1 MVTMVKHKIKDAIK
15 FLFAEGEDISLEQ
28 RLFIAALIIGILL
41 GIIGTITN
49 LILMEVLSSI
59 IIPIF
64 ISIILILFY
73 YFVRVKRYFKQ
84 LAFPIIIFS
93 YVGLAVIWYFN
104 GGMNGSNDFVFIV
117 ALMLGL
123 IMVEYKLKIVVL
135 LFFMALKTVLYLIQ
149 LFHPELITSFPS
161 ETFRWWD
168 IYITFI
174 YTSILIYL
182 IVNFLHRNYA
192 RERFNVEE
200 SEKKFRVHIENSFD
214 VIFTLSS
221 DGVFVFASPAWER
234 HFGFPVSDI
243 IGKPFAQFVHPDEI
257 ESLFEYLKRVL
268 TSGRSATS
276 PPYRV
281 RHANGQWIW
290 FMANGTPY
298 LGTTG
303 EQQFIGVARDITEV
317 KEASDALQKSE
328 EKFRTLVENISDVI
342 YTLDTN
348 GQFTYISPVI
358 ERISGLV
365 PGDIIGKNFT
375 EFVHPDD
382 LPMLIDSLKRTMNGE
397 KEPLEFRV
405 FNGEHPRY
413 VRTSSQLIINNGIV
427 VGLNGVMTDI
437 TERKLAEADLKLSEI
452 TYRGIMNEASELI
465 YIQDE
470 EGKFLD
476 VNVAV
481 EKTYGYPHD
490 FFIGKTPEFLSAPG
504 MNDLDAIIT
513 AIKEAFSGNAQ
524 LFEFWGITK
533 NGRILPKEVSV
544 SLGTYFG
551 KRVIIAVARD
561 ITERKQAEVELVK
574 AKEKA
579 EESDRLKSAFLANMS
594 HEIRTPMNGI
604 LGFTRL
610 LKRKDITRD
619 QQQEYIGIIE
629 KSGNRLLNIIN
640 DIVDISKIESGQM
653 PIIIASTNINEQI
666 DYIYNFFEPEARQK
680 GIDLRIS
687 IPLPTMGATINTDRE
702 KVAAILINL
711 VKNAIKYSDSGS
723 IEFGYEKRKDKLE
736 FFVKDTGI
744 GIAPDR
750 HDAIFDRFVQADIGD
765 ARALEGAGLGLAISK
780 AYVEM
785 LGGKIWVESQPEM
798 GSIFYFTIPYNTI
811 HEVIADVDAR
821 ALNRA
826 EIDGMRKL
834 KIVIAEDDEPS
845 IKLISMMVEAYS
857 NEILYAKN
865 GIEAVDFCRSISD
878 IDLILMDIKMP
889 KMNGYEAVKQ
899 IRQFNKNV
907 IIIAQTAFALEGERE
922 KTILAGCDDYISKPL
937 TQGMLVELMKKY
949 FKKDK

>member
-1 MVTMVKHKIKDAIK
+1 M
-15 FLFAEGEDISLEQ
+15 
-28 RLFIAALIIGILL
+28 

-49 LILMEVLSSI
+49 LILMDVLSSI
-59 IIPIF
+59 IIPIA
-64 ISIILILFY
+64 ISLVLILFY

-93 YVGLAVIWYFN
+93 YLGLAVIWYVN

-149 LFHPELITSFPS
+149 LYHPELITSFPS

-192 RERFNVEE
+192 RERINVEA

-214 VIFTLSS
+214 IIFTLSS

-243 IGKPFAQFVHPDEI
+243 IGKSFAQFVHSDEI
-257 ESLFEYLKRVL
+257 ESLYEYLKRVL
-268 TSGRSATS
+268 ASGRSATS

-290 FMANGTPY
+290 FVANGTPY
-298 LGTTG
+298 LSATG
-303 EQQFIGVARDITEV
+303 DQQFIGVAHDITEV
-317 KEASDALQKSE
+317 KEATDALQKSE
-328 EKFRTLVENISDVI
+328 QKFRTLVENISDVI

-365 PGDIIGKNFT
+365 PGDIIGKDFA

-382 LPMLIDSLKRTMNGE
+382 LPLLIDSLSRTMNGE
-397 KEPLEFRV
+397 REPLEFRV
-405 FNGEHPRY
+405 FNGEQLRY
-413 VRTSSQLIINNGIV
+413 VRTSSHLIINNGIV

-437 TERKLAEADLKLSEI
+437 TERKHAEADLKLSEI
-452 TYRGIMNEASELI
+452 TYRNIINEISELI

-470 EGKFLD
+470 DGKFLD

-481 EKTYGYPHD
+481 EKTYGYPHAY
-490 FFIGKTPEFLSAPG
+490 FIGKTPEFLSAPG
-504 MNDLDAIIT
+504 LNNSNAIIA
-513 AIKEAFSGNAQ
+513 AIGEAFSGNAQ

-533 NGRILPKEVSV
+533 NGRIFPKEVSV

-551 KRVIIAVARD
+551 KRVVIAVARD
-561 ITERKQAEVELVK
+561 ITERKQAEVELVM

-619 QQQEYIGIIE
+619 QQHEYIGIIE

-653 PIIIASTNINEQI
+653 PLVITSTNINEQI

-680 GIDLRIS
+680 GIDLREIIS
-687 IPLPTMGATINTDRE
+687 LPLSEATINTDRE
-702 KVAAILINL
+702 KVTAILINL

-723 IEFGYEKRKDKLE
+723 IEFGYAKKKDIFE

-750 HDAIFDRFVQADIGD
+750 HEAIFDRFVQADIGD
-765 ARALEGAGLGLAISK
+765 VRALEGAGLGLAISK

-798 GSIFYFTIPYNTI
+798 GSAFYFTIPYYESKAVTAKVETVVANC
-811 HEVIADVDAR
+811 DVA
-821 ALNRA
+821 N
-826 EIDGMRKL
+826 GMRKL
-834 KIVIAEDDEPS
+834 KILIAEDDEPS
-845 IKLISMMVEAYS
+845 IRLIAIMVEAYS
-857 NEILYAKN
+857 REILYAKT
-865 GIEAVDFCRSISD
+865 GIEAVDLCRSNND

-889 KMNGYEAVKQ
+889 KMNGYEATKL
-899 IRQFNKNV
+899 IRQFNSD
-907 IIIAQTAFALEGERE
+907 IIIVAQTAFALEGERE
-922 KTILAGCDDYISKPL
+922 KTILAGCNDYISKPL
-937 TQGMLVELMKKY
+937 TQNLLVELIKKY
-949 FKKDK
+949 FR

>member
-1 MVTMVKHKIKDAIK
+1 MVKQKLKGAISY
-15 FLFAEGEDISLEQ
+15 LFADGENISLEQ

-59 IIPIF
+59 IIPIV

-135 LFFMALKTVLYLIQ
+135 LFFMGLKTVLYLIE
-149 LFHPELITSFPS
+149 LYHPELITSFPS

-200 SEKKFRVHIENSFD
+200 SEKKFRVHVENSFD

-221 DGVFVFASPAWER
+221 DGIFVFASPAWER

-243 IGKPFAQFVHPDEI
+243 IGKPFAQFVHPDEVNI
-257 ESLFEYLKRVL
+257 LFEYLTRVL
-268 TSGRSATS
+268 TTGHSATS

-281 RHANGQWIW
+281 RHANGKWIW
-290 FMANGTPY
+290 FVANGTPY
-298 LGTTG
+298 LSAVG

-328 EKFRTLVENISDVI
+328 EKFRALVENISDVI

-348 GQFTYISPVI
+348 GQFIYISPVI

-365 PGDIIGKNFT
+365 PSDIIGKNFT

-382 LPMLIDSLKRTMNGE
+382 LPMLIESLRRTMNGE

-405 FNGEHPRY
+405 FKGEHLRY
-413 VRTSSQLIINNGIV
+413 VRTSSQLIINNGV
-427 VGLNGVMTDI
+427 VEGLNGVMTDI

-452 TYRGIMNEASELI
+452 TYRGIMNEVSELI

-490 FFIGKTPEFLSAPG
+490 YFIGKTPEFLSAPG
-504 MNDLDAIIT
+504 MNDFNAILT
-513 AIKEAFSGNAQ
+513 AIGEAFSGNAQ

-604 LGFTRL
+604 LGFTQL
-610 LKRKDITRD
+610 LKRKDIMID
-619 QQQEYIGIIE
+619 QQQEYIAIIE
-629 KSGNRLLNIIN
+629 NSGNRLLNIIN
-640 DIVDISKIESGQM
+640 DIIDISKIESGQM
-653 PIIIASTNINEQI
+653 SVLITDTNINKQLDFI
-666 DYIYNFFEPEARQK
+666 HNFFTPEVAQK
-680 GIDLRIS
+680 GMQLIANKEL
-687 IPLPTMGATINTDRE
+687 TETEATIKTDSE
-702 KVAAILINL
+702 KVFAILTNL
-711 VKNAIKYSDSGS
+711 VKNAVKYSNTGT
-723 IEFGYEKRKDKLE
+723 IEFGYKRKDSNLE
-736 FFVKDTGI
+736 FYVKDTGI
-744 GIAPDR
+744 GIPEDR
-750 HDAIFDRFVQADIGD
+750 HDAIFERFVQADVGD
-765 ARALEGAGLGLAISK
+765 VRATEGAGLGLSISK

-785 LGGKIWVESQPEM
+785 LGGKIWVDSQPDA
-798 GSIFYFTIPYNTI
+798 GSVFYFTIPYNVSKK
-811 HEVIADVDAR
+811 VIAKVETG
-821 ALNRA
+821 ALNRD
-826 EIDGMRKL
+826 ETDGIRRL
-834 KIVIAEDDEPS
+834 KIVVAEDDEPS
-845 IKLISMMVEAYS
+845 SQLITMMIEAYGR
-857 NEILYAKN
+857 EILHAKN
-865 GIEAVDFCRSISD
+865 GIEAVEICRQADD

-889 KMNGYEAVKQ
+889 KMNGYEATKQ
-899 IRQFNKNV
+899 IRQFNKDV

-922 KTILAGCDDYISKPL
+922 KTLSAGCNDYISKPL
-937 TQGMLVELMKKY
+937 THKLLVELVEKY